1 MAPRHSGERRNPGL
15 DPGFRRGDGG
25 LYRLSTDRK
34 WGRTYFPRTRLENR
48 ADPISVEA
56 SAGEWGPTPE
66 ALEAFPGLFYER
78 PAECDRATVVLD
90 GAGPVLED

>member
-1 MAPRHSGERRNPGL
+1 MDPGGVADAPGVFFVHRHSGERRNPGL
-15 DPGFRRGDGG
+15 DPGFRRGDDG

-34 WGRTYFPRTRLENR
+34 W
-48 ADPISVEA
+48 S
-56 SAGEWGPTPE
+56 PTPIPLLGAE

-90 GAGPVLED
+90 GAGPVLDD